1 MRFASV
7 LRAHRLPIENPRTEP
22 RDLARLDT
30 SVRAVFPLYPR
41 GPRSGPGYSVPVH
54 PHLIDP
60 IRPTRRHTR
69 LRRFAAYTRC
79 LRCASVLGLQ
89 CLGDPRVVPCF
100 RWHSVST
107 CCPLG
112 SREAHR
118 LLAPSSFTN
127 DAGLR
132 PKRRVSALPISHTP
146 ILVRGFIS
154 GLTYGSLSLR
164 PVDLLAPLLGAD
176 QVFTQPT
183 GAFTSGLSTDWS
195 PAPSPDIT
203 TEVTG
208 QAPLAGLSPA
218 RTPTSIAA
226 TARRTGQADFPHPA
240 LGKDTR
246 CSV

>member
-1 MRFASV
+1 
-7 LRAHRLPIENPRTEP
+7 
-22 RDLARLDT
+22 
-30 SVRAVFPLYPR
+30 
-41 GPRSGPGYSVPVH
+41 
-54 PHLIDP
+54 
-60 IRPTRRHTR
+60 
-69 LRRFAAYTRC
+69 
-79 LRCASVLGLQ
+79 
-89 CLGDPRVVPCF
+89 VVPCF
-100 RWHSVST
+100 RWPSVST

-118 LLAPSSFTN
+118 LLAPSSFTH

-132 PKRRVSALPISHTP
+132 PKRKVSALPISHTP

-164 PVDLLAPLLGAD
+164 PVDLLAALVGAN

-183 GAFTSGLSTDWS
+183 AAFTSGLSADWS
-195 PAPSPDIT
+195 PAPPPGIT

-226 TARRTGQADFPHPA
+226 TAQPNRTGRFPASGSRKRLMLAPTEGSRSGGVTGPSQTQSAETLPEIVCSPA
-240 LGKDTR
+240 AALCVCRITTDAAFCGR
-246 CSV
+246 AYQPHCRLC

>member
-1 MRFASV
+1 VRE
-7 LRAHRLPIENPRTEP
+7 LP
-22 RDLARLDT
+22 
-30 SVRAVFPLYPR
+30 
-41 GPRSGPGYSVPVH
+41 
-54 PHLIDP
+54 
-60 IRPTRRHTR
+60 
-69 LRRFAAYTRC
+69 
-79 LRCASVLGLQ
+79 
-89 CLGDPRVVPCF
+89 CLGNPRVVPCF
-100 RWHSVST
+100 RWPSVST

-118 LLAPSSFTN
+118 LLAPSSFTH

-132 PKRRVSALPISHTP
+132 PKRKVSALPISHTP

-164 PVDLLAPLLGAD
+164 PVDLLAALVGAN

-183 GAFTSGLSTDWS
+183 AAFTSGLSADWS
-195 PAPSPDIT
+195 PAPPPGIT

-226 TARRTGQADFPHPA
+226 TAHRTGLADFPHPA
-240 LGKDTR
+240 LGKDSCLR
-246 CSV
+246 PRKARSPVW

>member
-1 MRFASV
+1 M
-7 LRAHRLPIENPRTEP
+7 
-22 RDLARLDT
+22 
-30 SVRAVFPLYPR
+30 
-41 GPRSGPGYSVPVH
+41 
-54 PHLIDP
+54 
-60 IRPTRRHTR
+60 
-69 LRRFAAYTRC
+69 
-79 LRCASVLGLQ
+79 
-89 CLGDPRVVPCF
+89 VPCF
-100 RWHSVST
+100 RWPSVST

-118 LLAPSSFTN
+118 LLAPSSFTH

-132 PKRRVSALPISHTP
+132 PKRKVSALPISHTP

-164 PVDLLAPLLGAD
+164 PVDLLAALVGAN

-183 GAFTSGLSTDWS
+183 AAFTSGLSADWS
-195 PAPSPDIT
+195 PAPPPGIT

-226 TARRTGQADFPHPA
+226 TAYDTCRHAGAAEHQVHFANNNILRVRITELGCRLAQHRHHAIAGSHDICKSGRDIRERDRILSFLTTAQSFTRKAAQMRHFHASCNQLSRGSSWSLLHGPYSPA
-240 LGKDTR
+240 L
-246 CSV
+246 